1 MADALIGLGI
11 AKGSEAFGQWLEE
24 KPVRD
29 MRLQEA
35 RARQD
40 KANME
45 LEEYKAN
52 APIRKTMAEAQLQ
65 QTQAQLQQI
74 QGTLAKQ
81 QAFDAFRMYQA
92 DGDTKHL
99 NGLLQ
104 NWRNNP
110 VAKNLIADYARIDKI
125 SEQDAALLQSMG
137 ISDVKGFL
145 ADPEARSNLVRAT
158 LQDGTVQLLDMNGLY
173 AGTGYA
179 QAMADAELERQQK
192 RALINSRM
200 RQGSTRERL
209 SKEERIAQQ
218 LMQENP
224 DLTFPQAYRQVVE
237 MGKNP
242 NTGSTELERTAK
254 RLLDEGKAVDWVD
267 AMDMAMKLTKP
278 TSTQKELANTDEL
291 KDEIDS
297 LVGGSFFDI
306 DPSALTPQQNRQIDR
321 AITKI
326 EKLSGTEMTADQKK
340 RAGQIKQMISL
351 GGTAGSKLT
360 NAETGVLDSMLR
372 DIKKYAVN
380 EVGGT
385 EGTAAYETARNIVRN
400 ALFGASLTTGESEA
414 FDKSFGTLREQT
426 APVLAKLRTQMTLLR
441 DELDG
446 LMATGD
452 EYVMKH
458 RIGADMNRVA
468 DVIDAIDTR
477 LEMFDNAAPE
487 GTDVIV
493 PTNDKRPGAK
503 DIPVQEM
510 TPEQRK
516 AALRARFQ

>member
-11 AKGSEAFGQWLEE
+11 AKGSEDFGKWLEE

-29 MRLQEA
+29 MRIQEA

-52 APIRKTMAEAQLQ
+52 APARKDMAELELQ
-65 QTQAQLQQI
+65 KTKADLQQI

-104 NWRNNP
+104 NWRSNP

-158 LQDGTVQLLDMNGLY
+158 TADGTVQLLDMNGLY

-192 RALINSRM
+192 RALVSSRM
-200 RQGSTRERL
+200 RQGTTRERL

-224 DLTFPQAYRQVVE
+224 DLTFPQAYRQVIE
-237 MGKNP
+237 MSKNP
-242 NTGSTELERTAK
+242 NTGTTELERTAQK
-254 RLLDEGKAVDWVD
+254 LLDEGQAADWVD
-267 AMDMAMKLTKP
+267 AMDQAIKMTKP

-291 KDEIDS
+291 KDQIDS
-297 LVGGSFFDI
+297 LVGGSFFDVNPK
-306 DPSALTPQQNRQIDR
+306 DLTPQQSREIDR

-372 DIKKYAVN
+372 DFKKYMVN

-385 EGTAAYETARNIVRN
+385 EGTAAYETARNLVRN
-400 ALFGASLTTGESEA
+400 ALFGASLTTGESAA
-414 FDKSFGTLREQT
+414 FDKSFGTLKEQT
-426 APVLAKLRTQMTLLR
+426 APVLAKLRTQMTLIR

-458 RIGADMNRVA
+458 RVGADMDRVA
-468 DVIDAIDTR
+468 DVIDALDTR
-477 LEMFDNAAPE
+477 LQLFDNAAPE

-493 PTNDKRPGAK
+493 PTKANKPAT
-503 DIPVQEM
+503 EM
-510 TPEQRK
+510 SPEERK

>member
-11 AKGSEAFGQWLEE
+11 AKGSEAFGQWMED

-29 MRLQEA
+29 LRLQEA
-35 RARQD
+35 QQRQQ
-40 KANME
+40 KSQLE
-45 LEEYKAN
+45 LDEYAAN
-52 APIRKTMAEAQLQ
+52 APARKDKAELELQ
-65 QTQAQLQQI
+65 KTKADLQQI

-81 QAFDAFRMYQA
+81 QAFDAFRLYQA

-104 NWRNNP
+104 NWRSNP

-125 SEQDAALLQSMG
+125 GEQDAALLQSMG

-158 LQDGTVQLLDMNGLY
+158 TADGSVQLLDMNGLY

-192 RALINSRM
+192 RALISSRM
-200 RQGSTRERL
+200 RQGTARERL

-224 DLTFPQAYRQVVE
+224 DLTFPQAYRQVIE

-242 NTGSTELERTAK
+242 NSGSTETERTAK
-254 RLLDEGKAVDWVD
+254 RLLDEGQATDWVD
-267 AMDMAMKLTKP
+267 AMDQAIKMTKP
-278 TSTQKELANTDEL
+278 TSTQKELADTDQL
-291 KDEIDS
+291 KDDIDS
-297 LVGGSFFDI
+297 IVGGSFFDVNPK
-306 DPSALTPQQNRQIDR
+306 DLTPQQSREIDR

-351 GGTAGSKLT
+351 GGTAGSELT

-372 DIKKYAVN
+372 DFKKYTVN

-385 EGTAAYETARNIVRN
+385 KGTAAYETARNLVRN
-400 ALFGASLTTGESEA
+400 ALFGASLTAGESEA
-414 FDKSFGTLREQT
+414 FDKSFGTLKEQT
-426 APVLAKLRTQMTLLR
+426 APVLAKLRTQMILIR

-458 RIGADMNRVA
+458 RVGADMDRVA
-468 DVIDAIDTR
+468 DVIDALDTR
-477 LEMFDNAAPE
+477 LQLFDNAAPE

-493 PTNDKRPGAK
+493 PTKATKPAT
-503 DIPVQEM
+503 EM
-510 TPEQRK
+510 TPEERK

>member
-11 AKGSEAFGQWLEE
+11 AKGSEDFGKWLEE
-24 KPVRD
+24 KPVREL
-29 MRLQEA
+29 RLQEA
-35 RARQD
+35 QQRQQ
-40 KANME
+40 KSQLE
-45 LEEYKAN
+45 LEEYAAN
-52 APIRKTMAEAQLQ
+52 APARKDKAELELQ
-65 QTQAQLQQI
+65 KTKADLQQI

-104 NWRNNP
+104 NWRSNP

-125 SEQDAALLQSMG
+125 GEQDTALLQSMG

-158 LQDGTVQLLDMNGLY
+158 TADGTVQLLDMNGLY

-192 RALINSRM
+192 RALTGSRM
-200 RQGSTRERL
+200 RQGTTRERL

-242 NTGSTELERTAK
+242 NSGSTEAERTAK
-254 RLLDEGKAVDWVD
+254 RLFDEGKATDLVD
-267 AMDMAMKLTKP
+267 AMYQAIKITKP

-291 KDEIDS
+291 KDQIDS
-297 LVGGSFFDI
+297 LVGGSFFDVNPK
-306 DPSALTPQQNRQIDR
+306 DLTPQQSREIDR
-321 AITKI
+321 AVTKI

-340 RAGQIKQMISL
+340 RAGQIKQMITL
-351 GGTAGSKLT
+351 GGTAGSELT

-372 DIKKYAVN
+372 DFKKYTVN

-385 EGTAAYETARNIVRN
+385 KGTAAYETARNLVRN
-400 ALFGASLTTGESEA
+400 ALFGASLTTGESAA
-414 FDKSFGTLREQT
+414 FDKSFGTLKEQT
-426 APVLAKLRTQMTLLR
+426 APVLAKLRTQMTLIR

-458 RIGADMNRVA
+458 RVGADMDRVA
-468 DVIDAIDTR
+468 DVIDALDTR
-477 LEMFDNAAPE
+477 LQLFDNAAPE

-493 PTNDKRPGAK
+493 PTKANKPAT
-503 DIPVQEM
+503 EM
-510 TPEQRK
+510 SPEERK

>member
-11 AKGSEAFGQWLEE
+11 AKGSEDFGKWLEE
-24 KPVRD
+24 KPVREL
-29 MRLQEA
+29 RLQEA
-35 RARQD
+35 KARQD

-52 APIRKTMAEAQLQ
+52 APARKDKVELELQ
-65 QTQAQLQQI
+65 KTKADLQQI

-104 NWRNNP
+104 NWRSNP

-125 SEQDAALLQSMG
+125 GEQDAALLQSMG

-158 LQDGTVQLLDMNGLY
+158 TADGSVQLLDMNGLY

-192 RALINSRM
+192 RALTNSRM
-200 RQGSTRERL
+200 RQGTTRERL

-242 NTGSTELERTAK
+242 NTGTTELERTAQ
-254 RLLDEGKAVDWVD
+254 RLLDEGQAVDWVD
-267 AMDMAMKLTKP
+267 AMDQAIKMTKP

-291 KDEIDS
+291 KDQIDS
-297 LVGGSFFDI
+297 LVGGSFFDVNPK
-306 DPSALTPQQNRQIDR
+306 DLTPQQNREIDR
-321 AITKI
+321 AVTKI

-340 RAGQIKQMISL
+340 RAGQIKQMITL

-360 NAETGVLDSMLR
+360 DAETGVLDSMLR
-372 DIKKYAVN
+372 DFKKYTIN

-385 EGTAAYETARNIVRN
+385 EGTAAYETARNLVRN

-414 FDKSFGTLREQT
+414 FDKSFGTLKEQT
-426 APVLAKLRTQMTLLR
+426 APVLAKLRTQMTLIR

-458 RIGADMNRVA
+458 RVGADMDRVA
-468 DVIDAIDTR
+468 DVIDALDTR
-477 LEMFDNAAPE
+477 LQLFDNAAPE

-493 PTNDKRPGAK
+493 PTKANKPAT
-503 DIPVQEM
+503 EM
-510 TPEQRK
+510 SPEERK

>member
-1 MADALIGLGI
+1 MNKALIGLGL
-11 AKGSEAFGQWLEE
+11 AQGGADVVNWELGRPE
-24 KPVRD
+24 RD
-29 MRLQEA
+29 LRLQEA
-35 RARQD
+35 KNRQ
-40 KANME
+40 KRSE
-45 LEEYKAN
+45 LELQEYQAN
-52 APIRKTMAEAQLQ
+52 APARKSMTDMQLQ

-99 NGLLQ
+99 NGLLSM
-104 NWRNNP
+104 WRSNP
-110 VAKNLIADYARIDKI
+110 VAQNMIAGYARIDPV
-125 SEQDAALLQSMG
+125 SEQDTALLQSMG
-137 ISDVKGFL
+137 INDVKGFL
-145 ADPEARSNLVRAT
+145 TDPEAKSNYVRAT

-173 AGTGYA
+173 AGTGFT

-192 RALINSRM
+192 RALISSRM
-200 RQGSTRERL
+200 RQGTARERL

-242 NTGSTELERTAK
+242 NSGSTELERTAK
-254 RLLDEGKAVDWVD
+254 RIMDEGQTDDWVE

-278 TSTQKELANTDEL
+278 TSTQKELENTDQL
-291 KDEIDS
+291 KDEIDT

-306 DPSALTPQQNRQIDR
+306 SPSDLTPQQSRQIDR

-351 GGTAGSKLT
+351 GGTAGSKLS

-372 DIKKYAVN
+372 DIKKYTIN

-487 GTDVIV
+487 GTDVVV

-503 DIPVQEM
+503 DIPVAEM

-516 AALRARFQ
+516 AALRERFK

>member
-11 AKGSEAFGQWLEE
+11 AKGSEDFGKWLEE
-24 KPVRD
+24 KPVREL
-29 MRLQEA
+29 RLQEA
-35 RARQD
+35 QQRQQ
-40 KANME
+40 KSQLE
-45 LEEYKAN
+45 LDEYVAN
-52 APIRKTMAEAQLQ
+52 APARKDKAELELQ
-65 QTQAQLQQI
+65 KTKADLQQI

-81 QAFDAFRMYQA
+81 QAYDAFRMYQA

-99 NGLLQ
+99 NGLLH
-104 NWRNNP
+104 NWRSNP

-125 SEQDAALLQSMG
+125 GEQDAALLQSMG

-158 LQDGTVQLLDMNGLY
+158 TADGSVQLLDMNGLY

-192 RALINSRM
+192 RALISSRM
-200 RQGSTRERL
+200 RQGTTRERL

-224 DLTFPQAYRQVVE
+224 DLTFPQAYRQVIE

-242 NTGSTELERTAK
+242 NSGSTETERTAQK
-254 RLLDEGKAVDWVD
+254 LLDEGRAEDWVD
-267 AMDMAMKLTKP
+267 AMDQAIKMTKP

-291 KDEIDS
+291 KDQIDN
-297 LVGGSFFDI
+297 LVGGSFYDVNPR
-306 DPSALTPQQNRQIDR
+306 DLTPQQNREIDR
-321 AITKI
+321 AVTKI

-351 GGTAGSKLT
+351 GGTAGSELT

-372 DIKKYAVN
+372 DFKKYTVN

-385 EGTAAYETARNIVRN
+385 EGTAAYETARNLVRN
-400 ALFGASLTTGESEA
+400 ALFGASLTTGESAA
-414 FDKSFGTLREQT
+414 FDKSFGTLKEQT
-426 APVLAKLRTQMTLLR
+426 APVLAKLRTQMILIR

-458 RIGADMNRVA
+458 RVGADMDRIA
-468 DVIDAIDTR
+468 DVIDALDTR
-477 LEMFDNAAPE
+477 LQLFDNAAPE

-493 PTNDKRPGAK
+493 PTKANKPAT
-503 DIPVQEM
+503 EM
-510 TPEQRK
+510 SPEERK
-516 AALRARFQ
+516 AALRARLQ

>member
-11 AKGSEAFGQWLEE
+11 AKGSEDFGKWLEE
-24 KPVRD
+24 KPVREL
-29 MRLQEA
+29 RLQEA
-35 RARQD
+35 KARQD

-52 APIRKTMAEAQLQ
+52 APARKDKVELELQ
-65 QTQAQLQQI
+65 KTKADLQQI

-92 DGDTKHL
+92 DGDPKHL

-104 NWRNNP
+104 NWRSNP
-110 VAKNLIADYARIDKI
+110 VAKSLIADYARIDKI
-125 SEQDAALLQSMG
+125 SEQDTALLQSMG

-158 LQDGTVQLLDMNGLY
+158 TADGSVQLLDMNGLY

-192 RALINSRM
+192 RALTNSRM
-200 RQGSTRERL
+200 RQGTTRERL

-242 NTGSTELERTAK
+242 NTGTTELERTAQ
-254 RLLDEGKAVDWVD
+254 RLLDEGQAVDWVD
-267 AMDMAMKLTKP
+267 AMDQAIKMTKP

-291 KDEIDS
+291 KDQIDS
-297 LVGGSFFDI
+297 LVGGSFFDVNPK
-306 DPSALTPQQNRQIDR
+306 DLTPQQNREIDR
-321 AITKI
+321 AVTKI

-340 RAGQIKQMISL
+340 RAGQIKQMITL

-360 NAETGVLDSMLR
+360 DAETGVLDSMLR
-372 DIKKYAVN
+372 DFKKYTIN

-385 EGTAAYETARNIVRN
+385 EGTAAYETARNLVRN

-414 FDKSFGTLREQT
+414 FDKSFGTLKEQT
-426 APVLAKLRTQMTLLR
+426 APVLAKLRTQMTLIR

-458 RIGADMNRVA
+458 RVGADMDRVA
-468 DVIDAIDTR
+468 DVIDALDTR
-477 LEMFDNAAPE
+477 LQLFDNAAPE

-493 PTNDKRPGAK
+493 PTKANKPAT
-503 DIPVQEM
+503 EM
-510 TPEQRK
+510 SPEERK

>member
-11 AKGSEAFGQWLEE
+11 AKGSEDFGKWLEE

-29 MRLQEA
+29 MRIQEA

-52 APIRKTMAEAQLQ
+52 APARKDMVELELQ
-65 QTQAQLQQI
+65 KTKAGLQQI

-104 NWRNNP
+104 NWRSNP
-110 VAKNLIADYARIDKI
+110 VAKSLIADYARIDKI
-125 SEQDAALLQSMG
+125 GEQDTALLQSMG

-158 LQDGTVQLLDMNGLY
+158 TADGTVQLLDMNGLY

-179 QAMADAELERQQK
+179 QAMADAELERQSKQ
-192 RALINSRM
+192 AMIMSRM
-200 RQGSTRERL
+200 RQGNTRERL
-209 SKEERIAQQ
+209 SKEERIVQRF
-218 LMQENP
+218 MEENP
-224 DLTFPQAYRQVVE
+224 DLSYTQAYRQVIE
-237 MGKNP
+237 MSKNP
-242 NTGSTELERTAK
+242 NSGSTETERTAK

-267 AMDMAMKLTKP
+267 AMGQAIEMTKP

-291 KDEIDS
+291 KDHIDS

-306 DPSALTPQQNRQIDR
+306 NPKDLTPQQSREIDR

-340 RAGQIKQMISL
+340 RAGQIKQMITL
-351 GGTAGSKLT
+351 GGTAGSKIT

-372 DIKKYAVN
+372 DFKKYTIN

-385 EGTAAYETARNIVRN
+385 KGTAAYETARNLVRN
-400 ALFGASLTTGESEA
+400 ALFGASLTTGESAA
-414 FDKSFGTLREQT
+414 FDKSFGTLKEQT
-426 APVLAKLRTQMTLLR
+426 APVLAKLRTQMTLIR

-458 RIGADMNRVA
+458 RVGADMDRVA
-468 DVIDAIDTR
+468 DVIDALDTR
-477 LEMFDNAAPE
+477 LQLFDNAAPE

-493 PTNDKRPGAK
+493 PTKANKPAT
-503 DIPVQEM
+503 EM
-510 TPEQRK
+510 SPEERK

>member
-11 AKGSEAFGQWLEE
+11 AKGSEDFGKWLEE

-52 APIRKTMAEAQLQ
+52 APARKDMVELELQ
-65 QTQAQLQQI
+65 KTKAGLQQI

-81 QAFDAFRMYQA
+81 QAFDAFRLYQA

-104 NWRNNP
+104 NWRSNP
-110 VAKNLIADYARIDKI
+110 VAKSLIADYARIDKI
-125 SEQDAALLQSMG
+125 SEQDAPLLQSMG

-158 LQDGTVQLLDMNGLY
+158 TADGSVQLLDMNGLY
-173 AGTGYA
+173 AGTGYS
-179 QAMADAELERQQK
+179 QAMADAELERQSKQ
-192 RALINSRM
+192 AMIMSRM
-200 RQGSTRERL
+200 RQGDTRERL
-209 SKEERIAQQ
+209 SKEERIVQRF
-218 LMQENP
+218 MEENP
-224 DLTFPQAYRQVVE
+224 DLSYTQAYRQVVE
-237 MGKNP
+237 MSKNP
-242 NTGSTELERTAK
+242 NSGTTEQERTAK
-254 RLLDEGKAVDWVD
+254 RLLDEGKAKDWVD
-267 AMDMAMKLTKP
+267 AMDQAIKMTKP

-291 KDEIDS
+291 KDEVDS

-351 GGTAGSKLT
+351 GGTAGSKLS

-372 DIKKYAVN
+372 DIKKYTIN

-400 ALFGASLTTGESEA
+400 ALFGASLTTGESQA
-414 FDKSFGTLREQT
+414 FDKSFGTLKEQT

-468 DVIDAIDTR
+468 EVIDAIDTR

-503 DIPVQEM
+503 DVPVQEM